1 MKPTVWPKLMALTP
15 QCWCGCPYPCRYHNV
30 GLLVFFLHD
39 VSDVQLEF
47 TKLNIYFKARGGT
60 YRRLHGLVANLGCL
74 SFCFCW

>member
-1 MKPTVWPKLMALTP
+1 MWPQLHSPAMTVPPL
-15 QCWCGCPYPCRYHNV
+15 CRYHNV

-47 TKLNIYFKARGGT
+47 TKLNIYFKARGGA
-60 YRRLHGLVANLGCL
+60 YHRLHGLVANLGCL

>member
-1 MKPTVWPKLMALTP
+1 M
-15 QCWCGCPYPCRYHNV
+15 

-47 TKLNIYFKARGGT
+47 TKLNIYFKARGGA
-60 YRRLHGLVANLGCL
+60 YHRLHGLVANLGCL